1 MSEWL
6 SKLYLY
12 LKFPLFNIGSE
23 SVSLL
28 SLVKFLAVFWL
39 GFYLGRLFRTKI
51 GRLQTKAMEP
61 ENLTIISNIG
71 YYVIVIGTVIVGL
84 SALGINLSSLAFVAG
99 AVSVGVGFGLQNI
112 VSNFISGIIL
122 MFEKT
127 VRVGDLVELPT
138 KERGYVKRINMRSTI
153 IVTSDNIEIIV
164 PNQTF
169 ITQNIVN
176 FSYSDNIYRLKV
188 PFSAAYGSD
197 IERVK
202 SVVLDKINN
211 SNLRFAREKKPVV
224 LLESLG
230 ASSLDFSLV
239 VYIKTGLN
247 EVVPFHFDFLPLI
260 YDALNAAGIS
270 IPFPQ
275 ADIHIKTEQAIL

>member
-12 LKFPLFNIGSE
+12 ISFPLFNIGNE
-23 SVSLL
+23 SISLL
-28 SLVKFLAVFWL
+28 SLIKFLIVFWL
-39 GFYLGRLFRTKI
+39 GFYLGRLFRAKI
-51 GRLQTKAMEP
+51 GKLETKSIAP
-61 ENLTIISNIG
+61 ENLIIVSNIG

-112 VSNFISGIIL
+112 VSNFVSGIIL

-127 VRVGDLVELPT
+127 VRVGDLIELPT

-153 IVTSDNIEIIV
+153 IITPDNIEIIV

-169 ITQNIVN
+169 ITHSIVN
-176 FSYSDNIYRLKV
+176 FSYSDNIYRLKI

-197 IERVK
+197 IERVR
-202 SVVLDKINN
+202 SIVLEKING
-211 SNLRFAREKKPVV
+211 SDLRFVREKKPNV

-247 EVVPFHFDFLPLI
+247 EVVASYFDFLPLI

-275 ADIHIKTEQAIL
+275 ADIHIKTQQTLL